1 MLNFLTRRVIGALAV
16 LLLMS
21 AIVFGLIGLMPGD
34 PVDLLISADPTI
46 SSAEAEQLRIRYGL
60 DQPLHTRY
68 LNWLGS
74 GIQGEFGFSRL
85 YGRPVLDIIMV
96 AIGSSFYLLLPAF
109 ILAIIIALPLGVIAA
124 TRANRASDISIS
136 LISFAGISVPPFW
149 LALML
154 ILLVSVNWQWLPAGG
169 IESLGANDLPPWLD
183 RLRHLVLPTICLTL
197 LSVGGYIRF
206 VRGAMLDILDD
217 DHLQVARAKGLRE
230 SRVIWRHALPN
241 AAPTIITIIAL
252 NFGALFSGAL
262 ITETMFAYPGLGQT
276 IYGAIEGND
285 YNLALVGLLLA
296 TAMVLLANLIA
307 DLLYAAIDPRISFEG
322 IGS

>member
-1 MLNFLTRRVIGALAV
+1 MLSFLTRRLLGALTV

-21 AIVFGLIGLMPGD
+21 AIIFGLIGLMPGD
-34 PVDLLISADPTI
+34 PVDLLISADPSI
-46 SSAEAEQLRIRYGL
+46 SSAEAERLRLRYGL
-60 DQPLHTRY
+60 DQPLYSRY
-68 LNWLGS
+68 VSWLG
-74 GIQGEFGFSRL
+74 GALQGDFGFSRL
-85 YGRPVLDIIMV
+85 FGKPVLEIV
-96 AIGSSFYLLLPAF
+96 TGAIANSFYLLMPAF
-109 ILAIIIALPLGVIAA
+109 LLSILIAIPFGVVAA
-124 TRANRASDISIS
+124 VRANKATDHAIS

-154 ILLVSVNWQWLPAGG
+154 ILIFAVNWQWLPAGG
-169 IESLGANDLPPWLD
+169 IESLGATDLPDWLD
-183 RLRHLVLPTICLTL
+183 RARHLVLPTLCLIL

-217 DHLQVARAKGLRE
+217 DHLRVARAKGLSRH
-230 SRVIWRHALPN
+230 RVIWRHALPN

-285 YNLALVGLLLA
+285 YNLALFGLLLA
-296 TAMVLLANLIA
+296 TAMVLAANLIA
-307 DLLYAAIDPRISFEG
+307 DLLYAAIDPRITFEEPA
-322 IGS
+322 